1 MASLSENI
9 EALARDL
16 PDAEGARRFYER
28 MAAEHPATARAF
40 ERDAGL
46 LADALALAA
55 WSPLLANTL
64 EQNPEHLAWLARE
77 RAAARVHETE
87 ELGESLARFALTHSQ
102 LPPQTILARF
112 RRRELL
118 RVYLHD
124 IRRTTTLVETTE
136 ELSNLADAIL
146 RHALTLAQQE
156 LENLYGVP
164 QRTGERG
171 RKAAAAAAV
180 VALGKLGSREL
191 NYSSD
196 VDILFLYSDDGETT
210 GAGERGSVTNREFFC
225 KLAERVSRIVGSR
238 EGEGAA
244 YRVDLRL
251 RPHGRDGALAASLA
265 EALRYYREAAH
276 PWELQ
281 ALIRARAAAGSQSLF
296 ARFAEGLRPRVYRS
310 EETVE
315 RALAHVRLAK
325 QKIDRFHSEET
336 HGFNVKLGRGGIR
349 EIEFIAQALQLAHGG
364 RDLWLQEAHTLISLG
379 RLADRHLITER
390 ERGELSD
397 AYAFLRTVEHRL
409 QMEHGL
415 QTHAVPEDAE
425 RRRLL
430 ACRMHFKGARA
441 LEDFDAALR
450 LHTSNVARAYRRV
463 FGNSTEDALE
473 ETETNGARGRAS
485 TPARVAG
492 NGPTTATQEAS
503 GESVIMPRAAEMR
516 GDAAATHTQGVFA
529 QEPRAGAEAA
539 SVNAAAGVFARH
551 LSGGAARGEEISG
564 GVGGGSSEVNWA
576 GIEVER
582 LARELREEVARS
594 LNPRRALALLA
605 RVAASLEKSGER
617 VELSAGVL
625 RELVRVC
632 GASEFFGEMLTSKPS
647 LIPSIATPA
656 SAVAARDHRALL
668 RAAVDA
674 AEGFGAELSALRRAW
689 MHLLIEIGARD
700 VAGGLAPGESNALQT
715 SLAAAAINVG
725 LLIARR
731 EMARRFGRL
740 AAGPRLAVLGLG
752 RLGSGGMD
760 YGSDLDLILV
770 YDPAAASP
778 VEGLTREQAYAR
790 LVELL
795 SVALSSTTRDA
806 HLYRVDLRLR
816 PDGRNGALASSS
828 HAFTSYLR
836 ERADVWEWLAY
847 VKLRAVAGDLEFGR
861 DVERRARA
869 AVHEAARASDAERL
883 RAETCRVRERL
894 ERERAGH
901 SPTRAAG
908 SSAAA
913 RAAVHVTPRPTDHVA
928 PRATDIKY
936 GPGGMLDVYFA
947 VRYLQLRDCLPDRED
962 ERSTRASLLRLREA
976 GSVSAKDFDALCEG
990 YALLRK
996 LDHSLRLLAGRST
1009 RLPSAQDHPLLRDL
1023 ARLTGHSSAA
1033 ALTTELAARMAA
1045 VRAAYD
1051 RITMLK

>member
-1 MASLSENI
+1 LKATGKNI
-9 EALARDL
+9 ETLAREL
-16 PDAEGARRFYER
+16 PDPEGARRFYER
-28 MAAEHPATARAF
+28 TAAEHPRAARAF

-55 WSPLLANTL
+55 WSPFLAATL
-64 EQNPEHLAWLARE
+64 EQSPDYLSWLARE
-77 RAAARVHETE
+77 RASARVRETE

-102 LPPQTILARF
+102 LPPQAVLARF

-124 IRRTTTLVETTE
+124 IRRAATLVETTE
-136 ELSNLADAIL
+136 ELSNLADAVL
-146 RHALTLAQQE
+146 RHALGLAQQE

-171 RKAAAAAAV
+171 RKAAASAAV

-251 RPHGRDGALAASLA
+251 RPHGRDGALAVSLS
-265 EALRYYREAAH
+265 EALRYYRETAH

-281 ALIRARAAAGSQSLF
+281 ALIRARASAGSQSLF
-296 ARFAEGLRPRVYRS
+296 ARFAEAVRPRVYRP
-310 EETVE
+310 EETVA

-325 QKIDRFHSEET
+325 QKIDRFHAEASR
-336 HGFNVKLGRGGIR
+336 GFNVKLGRGGIR

-364 RDLWLQEAHTLISLG
+364 RDPWLQEAHTLISLG

-397 AYAFLRTVEHRL
+397 AYTFLRTVEHRV

-415 QTHAVPEDAE
+415 QTHAVPEDAA

-430 ACRMHFKGARA
+430 ARRMHFAGARS

-450 LHTSNVARAYRRV
+450 LRTSNVARAYRRV
-463 FGNSTEDALE
+463 FGSSDGDALE
-473 ETETNGARGRAS
+473 EAETDDARGRAGA
-485 TPARVAG
+485 PARGTTPDASSVAG
-492 NGPTTATQEAS
+492 VEPPP
-503 GESVIMPRAAEMR
+503 VPRAAETL
-516 GDAAATHTQGVFA
+516 GDAAATFTQGGIA
-529 QEPRAGAEAA
+529 QEPRAEAEEA
-539 SVNAAAGVFARH
+539 SVNAAASAFARH
-551 LSGGAARGEEISG
+551 LVGDAAGEEEISG
-564 GVGGGSSEVNWA
+564 G
-576 GIEVER
+576 GISGAIGEGIKVEN
-582 LARELREEVARS
+582 LARGLRDEAARS

-617 VELSAGVL
+617 VELSVETL
-625 RELVRVC
+625 SELVRLC
-632 GASEFFGEMLTSKPS
+632 GASEFFGEMLTSRPS
-647 LIPSIATPA
+647 LIPSVATPA
-656 SAVAARDHRALL
+656 DAVAARDHRALL

-674 AEGFGAELSALRRAW
+674 AEGFGAELSALRRTW
-689 MHLLIEIGARD
+689 THLLVEIGARD
-700 VAGGLAPGESNALQT
+700 VAGDLAPGEAGALQT
-715 SLAAAAINVG
+715 SLAAASINVA
-725 LLIARR
+725 LLVARR
-731 EMARRFGRL
+731 ETARRFGRL
-740 AAGPRLAVLGLG
+740 AAGPRLAALGLG

-778 VEGLTREQAYAR
+778 VEGLTHEQAYAR

-795 SVALSSTTRDA
+795 VVALSSLTRDG

-828 HAFTSYLR
+828 QVFTGYLR

-861 DVERRARA
+861 EVERRARA

-883 RAETCRVRERL
+883 RAETRRVRERL

-901 SPTRAAG
+901 AA
-908 SSAAA
+908 S
-913 RAAVHVTPRPTDHVA
+913 
-928 PRATDIKY
+928 RATDIKY

-947 VRYLQLRDCLPDRED
+947 VRYLQLRDRLPDRED

-976 GSVSAKDFDALCEG
+976 GSISAEDFDALCEG
-990 YALLRK
+990 YALLRE
-996 LDHSLRLLAGRST
+996 LDHKLRLLAGRST
-1009 RLPSAQDHPLLRDL
+1009 RLPAAQDHPLLADL
-1023 ARLTGHSSAA
+1023 ARLTGYPSAA
-1033 ALTTELAARMAA
+1033 ALTGELAARMSA
-1045 VRAAYD
+1045 VRDAYD
-1051 RITMLK
+1051 RITKEKGER